1 METMTSLFATFHI
14 DIDKLIAF
22 GWKILGIIVIFIVG
36 KYIIRWVQKIVRVS
50 FEKSKVDKG
59 VAQFSDSLIKVILY
73 VVLVIIIASNLG
85 IESDAFTAILATG
98 GVAIGL
104 AFQGTLSNFAGGL
117 LILFLKPFVVGDY
130 IIENSGKVEGTVKE
144 IQVFYTKLSTLDNK
158 IVVIPNGTLSNSTVT
173 NVTDRPVR
181 QLDLKVG
188 IGYNSDLKK
197 AKDIIWGILDKEG
210 GVINEEDR
218 KVFVDSLADSSV
230 VLGIRGWVKTEEY
243 WNTRWHILEEIKLT
257 FDREGIEI
265 PYNQL
270 TVHMAEKDN

>member
-1 METMTSLFATFHI
+1 ME
-14 DIDKLIAF
+14 KLSGMLAAINVDMEKIISF
-22 GWKILGIIVIFIVG
+22 GWKILGVLAIFIIG
-36 KYIIRWVQKIVRVS
+36 RYIIRWIQKIVRMS
-50 FEKSKVDKG
+50 FERGNVDKG
-59 VAQFSDSLIKVILY
+59 VAQFSDSLIKVVLY
-73 VVLVIIIASNLG
+73 VILVVIIAANLG
-85 IESDAFTAILATG
+85 IESNAFTAVLASG

-130 IIENSGKVEGTVKE
+130 IIESSSKVEGTVKE

-158 IVVIPNGTLSNSTVT
+158 IVVIPNGTLANSTVT

-188 IGYNSDLKK
+188 ISYNADIKK
-197 AKDIIWGILDKEG
+197 AKDILCSILDKEG

-218 KVFVDSLADSSV
+218 KVFVDSLADSAV

-243 WNTRWHILEEIKLT
+243 WNTRWRILEEIKLT
-257 FDREGIEI
+257 FDKEGIEI
-265 PYNQL
+265 PFNQL
-270 TVHMAEKDN
+270 TVHMAEKDQ

>member
-1 METMTSLFATFHI
+1 MAGILESVNVDMA
-14 DIDKLIAF
+14 KLIDL
-22 GWKILGIIVIFIVG
+22 GWKILGVFAIFIIG
-36 KYIIRWVQKIVRVS
+36 RYIIKWIQRIVRVS

-73 VVLVIIIASNLG
+73 VVLVVIMASNLG
-85 IESDAFTAILATG
+85 IKSDAFTAVLATG

-104 AFQGTLSNFAGGL
+104 AMQGTLSNFAGGL

-144 IQVFYTKLSTLDNK
+144 IKVFYTKLSTLDNK

-181 QLDLKVG
+181 QLDIKVG
-188 IGYNSDLKK
+188 IGYNADLKK
-197 AKDIIWGILDKEG
+197 AKSLICEILDKEG
-210 GVINEEDR
+210 GIINEEDT

-265 PYNQL
+265 PFNQL
-270 TVHMAEKDN
+270 TVHMADEN

>member
-1 METMTSLFATFHI
+1 MTGITASVINI
-14 DIDKLIAF
+14 DTERLIEF
-22 GWKILGIIVIFIVG
+22 GWKIAGIILIFIIG
-36 KYIIRWVQKIVRVS
+36 KVIINWVLRIAQVS
-50 FEKSKVDKG
+50 FDKGKVDKG
-59 VAQFSDSLIKVILY
+59 VAQFSNSFLKVSLYI
-73 VVLVIIIASNLG
+73 VLVAIIATQLGVKSN
-85 IESDAFTAILATG
+85 AFTAVLASG
-98 GVAIGL
+98 GVAIGF
-104 AFQGTLSNFAGGL
+104 AMQGTLSNFAGGL

-130 IIENSGKVEGTVKE
+130 IIENTGKVEGTVKE

>member
-1 METMTSLFATFHI
+1 MGTIKEILYAVHM
-14 DIDKLIAF
+14 DVDKLISL
-22 GWKILGIIVIFIVG
+22 GWKLLGVFAIFIIG
-36 KYIIRWVQKIVRVS
+36 RYIIRWIQRIVRLS
-50 FEKSKVDKG
+50 FEKSKIDKG

-73 VVLVIIIASNLG
+73 VILVIIIASNLG
-85 IESDAFTAILATG
+85 IKSNAFTAVLASG

-130 IIENSGKVEGTVKE
+130 IIENSSKVEGTVKE

-158 IVVIPNGTLSNSTVT
+158 IVVVPNGTLANSTVT

-181 QLDLKVG
+181 QLDIKVG

-197 AKDIIWGILDKEG
+197 AKGLICDILDKEG
-210 GVINEEDR
+210 GVINEEDT
-218 KVFVDSLADSSV
+218 KVFVDSLADSAV

-243 WNTRWHILEEIKLT
+243 WTTRWHILEEIKLT
-257 FDREGIEI
+257 FDKEGIEI
-265 PYNQL
+265 PFNQL
-270 TVHMAEKDN
+270 TVHVDGKEN